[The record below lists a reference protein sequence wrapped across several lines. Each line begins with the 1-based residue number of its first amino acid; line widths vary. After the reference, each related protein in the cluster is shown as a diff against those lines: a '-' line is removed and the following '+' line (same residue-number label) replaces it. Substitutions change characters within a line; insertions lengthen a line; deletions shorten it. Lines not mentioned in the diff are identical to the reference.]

1 LKHKALVRKLAQMN
15 EELEEE
21 LAKMAQK
28 MEEPEPVEI
37 QEKKIDSAIECSYTE
52 VKVLLKTRKALKEKL
67 KLDASYD
74 NIVRLENILKE
85 KLERNKKMSKLVESQ
100 EKGVNRKDKTYL
112 DVKEEIDNAKP
123 TQIEEERLLK
133 HINKELTKQ
142 KQQEEQLNKK
152 FKALQFKAE
161 KGQELEAKIQ
171 KKEREIEELRAQHS
185 YKEDI
190 KRSKN
195 SDDKFIDLSG
205 AELKALI
212 VKIQNEKEASKK
224 TMSDEKTEVVA
235 QLSVLRENFSEL
247 SRQKKINGHRLQ
259 ELNRLVKFN
268 KDKVRKEEKRNSD
281 LSTKALTSKSQR
293 KRSYQ
298 PKLRSGLTFSVSD
311 KGSKTERVRVS
322 NKSIPGNVVVVDV
335 VSVINNS

>member
-1 LKHKALVRKLAQMN
+1 MN

-28 MEEPEPVEI
+28 MKEPEPVEI

-52 VKVLLKTRKALKEKL
+52 VKVLLKTKNALNEKL
-67 KLDASYD
+67 KLNTSYD
-74 NIVRLENILKE
+74 NIIRLENILKE

-100 EKGVNRKDKTYL
+100 EKGVNRKDKIYL

-123 TQIEEERLLK
+123 THIEEERLLK

-171 KKEREIEELRAQHS
+171 KKEREIEKLKVQHS

-195 SDDKFIDLSG
+195 FDDKFIDLSG
-205 AELKALI
+205 AELKAL
-212 VKIQNEKEASKK
+212 VAKIQNEKEASKK
-224 TMSDEKTEVVA
+224 AMSDEKTKVIV
-235 QLSVLRENFSEL
+235 QLSLLRENFSEL

-259 ELNRLVKFN
+259 ELNRLIKFN
-268 KDKVRKEEKRNSD
+268 KDKVKKEEQRNND

-293 KRSYQ
+293 KGSYQ
-298 PKLRSGLTFSVSD
+298 PKLRSGLVLSVSD
-311 KGSKTERVRVS
+311 KGSKTEKVRVS
-322 NKSIPGNVVVVDV
+322 NKSMAGNVIVVDV